1 MYGRAKRYAQAK
13 KRKRGKKGVKRFG
26 RGRRIKKY
34 GVSRGGI
41 RL

>member
-1 MYGRAKRYAQAK
+1 MKRYRKYSSK
-13 KRKRGKKGVKRFG
+13 KRGTSYKYGVKIRKGKKRL
-26 RGRRIKKY
+26 RKY

>member
-1 MYGRAKRYAQAK
+1 MKFRK
-13 KRKRGKKGVKRFG
+13 KRNFKRKYSTHKKHGKRL
-26 RGRRIKKY
+26 RKY

>member
-1 MYGRAKRYAQAK
+1 MRRRRSGGKR
-13 KRKRGKKGVKRFG
+13 GVKRFG
-26 RGRRIKKY
+26 RGKRLRKY

>member
-1 MYGRAKRYAQAK
+1 MRNRRHSSGRSKGYKSYYGRR
-13 KRKRGKKGVKRFG
+13 G
-26 RGRRIKKY
+26 RGRKIKKY